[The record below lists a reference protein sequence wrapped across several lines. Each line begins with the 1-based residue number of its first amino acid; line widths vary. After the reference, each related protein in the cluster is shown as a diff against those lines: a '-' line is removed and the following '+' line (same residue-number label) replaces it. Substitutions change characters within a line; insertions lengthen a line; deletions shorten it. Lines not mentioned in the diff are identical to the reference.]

1 MELDIVKECKE
12 YMTTE
17 IWRKKEEIK
26 SLENILD
33 KLDSY
38 LRKKCEHSWVY
49 DDIDS
54 ISKLKNTVYCDK
66 CNIYL
71 K

>member
-33 KLDSY
+33 KLDNY
-38 LRKKCEHSWVY
+38 LRENCEHSWSY

-54 ISKLKNTVYCDK
+54 ISKLKNTVYCNK

>member
-1 MELDIVKECKE
+1 MELEIVKECKE

>member
-17 IWRKKEEIK
+17 ILRKKEEIK

-33 KLDSY
+33 KLDNY
-38 LRKKCEHSWVY
+38 LRENCEHSWSY

-54 ISKLKNTVYCDK
+54 ILKLKNTVYCNK